1 MNETSVQWIEGMAF
15 SVSTGSG
22 HTLVLDS
29 KSKEGGET
37 AGPSPMEM
45 LLVGLA
51 GCTAVDVVHILK
63 RQRQPL
69 EGLQVHVKGERSSEH
84 PKVYTHITIEYVVQ
98 GDVDE
103 TKLQRAIEL
112 SEEKYCSASA
122 MLGKT
127 AVIEHSY
134 RLEKD

>member
-1 MNETSVQWIEGMAF
+1 MNEVSVQWIDGN
-15 SVSTGSG
+15 SLSTTTGSG

-29 KSKEGGET
+29 MPKDGALS

-51 GCTAVDVVHILK
+51 GCTAVDVVHILS

-69 EGLQVHVKGERSSEH
+69 TGLKVNVRGERASDY
-84 PKVYTHITIEYVVQ
+84 PMVYTHITIEYVVQ

-103 TKLQRAIEL
+103 DKLERAIAL

-127 AVIEHSY
+127 ATIEHTY
-134 RLEKD
+134 RLE

>member
-1 MNETSVQWIEGMAF
+1 MNETTVTWIDDTTF
-15 SVSTGSG
+15 SATTGSG

-29 KSKEGGET
+29 RKGEES
-37 AGPSPMEM
+37 AGPGPMEL

-51 GCTAVDVVHILK
+51 GCTAVDVVMILQ

-69 EGLQVHVKGERSSEH
+69 EDLQVRVRGERASEH
-84 PKVYTHITIEYVVQ
+84 PRVYSHITIEYIVH

-103 TKLQRAIEL
+103 AKLQRAIQL
-112 SEEKYCSASA
+112 SEEKYCSAST

-127 AVIEHSY
+127 ATIEHSY
-134 RLEKD
+134 RIEKA